1 MFEVND
7 TIDATEKK
15 NSIDSSCRDRL
26 SISPYGVACQCEV
39 KSFRFFWKI
48 TENCVLLI
56 DHSDRYQQGESRV
69 IPTVCVRIGKHMKI
83 PRIPFQLL

>member
-1 MFEVND
+1 MDFTTVLLWIMIEAILYFWFIFLTIDMFEVND

-39 KSFRFFWKI
+39 KSFRFFGK
-48 TENCVLLI
+48 L
-56 DHSDRYQQGESRV
+56 
-69 IPTVCVRIGKHMKI
+69 PKTV
-83 PRIPFQLL
+83 FY